1 MSSSSKDK
9 YKTDK
14 NEKKTVSVSL
24 GGIPYPVLISL
35 FAVFIMLIVA
45 VLYFALPSLRD
56 NTPQN
61 LVESSVTSS
70 SEVNDEKEIV
80 GNSAIS
86 KNNLLRTDTKK
97 TAQLPIELQKP
108 PSSDP
113 VTLRTL
119 LNQIKV
125 LEKSIELANANRIDA
140 TDLIQIKS
148 NIKRVDELE
157 EQFSKVSRGS
167 SEIFKNNQSENV
179 SLYGRKQFAE
189 VGHVDDLEN
198 TFRELIL
205 QDQERRKQELEKI
218 REGLD
223 SLVEK
228 HKGLEEV
235 LILQE
240 QVSIRQKEAM
250 ILTIEISKLSRK
262 ASTALPFRQEVE
274 MIEFINP
281 FKEAVDH
288 EFNKAIETLGSYSL
302 DGVATISDLSAS
314 FDNMAHQVIKSD
326 VLSEDDGWVDATIG
340 KLRQIVTVRRVGGNI
355 DPESIEGK
363 LGEARVLLSAG
374 YLNLVAEIF
383 DTIPDKARRGADGW
397 LTAIRA
403 RVEIDKALEVLER
416 EALNLVM
423 MTQSLDL
430 HKEHD

>member
-1 MSSSSKDK
+1 MEVIIKVSSSSKDK

-97 TAQLPIELQKP
+97 TDQLPIELQKP
-108 PSSDP
+108 TSSDP

-189 VGHVDDLEN
+189 VGHVDALEN
-198 TFRELIL
+198 TFR
-205 QDQERRKQELEKI
+205 
-218 REGLD
+218 
-223 SLVEK
+223 
-228 HKGLEEV
+228 
-235 LILQE
+235 
-240 QVSIRQKEAM
+240 
-250 ILTIEISKLSRK
+250 
-262 ASTALPFRQEVE
+262 
-274 MIEFINP
+274 
-281 FKEAVDH
+281 
-288 EFNKAIETLGSYSL
+288 
-302 DGVATISDLSAS
+302 
-314 FDNMAHQVIKSD
+314 
-326 VLSEDDGWVDATIG
+326 
-340 KLRQIVTVRRVGGNI
+340 
-355 DPESIEGK
+355 
-363 LGEARVLLSAG
+363 
-374 YLNLVAEIF
+374 
-383 DTIPDKARRGADGW
+383 
-397 LTAIRA
+397 
-403 RVEIDKALEVLER
+403 
-416 EALNLVM
+416 
-423 MTQSLDL
+423 
-430 HKEHD
+430 